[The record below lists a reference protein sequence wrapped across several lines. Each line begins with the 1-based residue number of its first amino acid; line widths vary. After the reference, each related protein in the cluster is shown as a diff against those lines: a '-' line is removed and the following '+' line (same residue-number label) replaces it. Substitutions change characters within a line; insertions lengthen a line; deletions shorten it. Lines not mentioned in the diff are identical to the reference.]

1 MSAIYKRDE
10 SKIFSRINVLRENM
24 LDAVPSLSSE
34 RAVLA
39 TEFYKNNEKI
49 NLGKYPSFESL
60 PTNSILYDV
69 KVIPEIKNLHE
80 WLITKYED
88 MFTFLNVK
96 DLLIKDLSNTNDFE
110 SILKIIKR
118 YNERIEIEIRN
129 DDVIF

>member
-1 MSAIYKRDE
+1 MKGTI
-10 SKIFSRINVLRENM
+10 IFEDDLICNKNHKFEVNLDNGDIAM
-24 LDAVPSLSSE
+24 L
-34 RAVLA
+34 
-39 TEFYKNNEKI
+39 YKNNEKI
-49 NLGKYPSFESL
+49 NLGKYPLFKSL
-60 PTNSILYDV
+60 PTDSILYDV

-88 MFTFLNVK
+88 IFTFLNVK

>member
-1 MSAIYKRDE
+1 MKGTIIFEDDLICNKNHKFEVNLDNGDIAI
-10 SKIFSRINVLRENM
+10 L
-24 LDAVPSLSSE
+24 
-34 RAVLA
+34 
-39 TEFYKNNEKI
+39 YKNNEKI
-49 NLGKYPSFESL
+49 NLGKYPLFESL

-88 MFTFLNVK
+88 IFTFLNVK

-110 SILKIIKR
+110 SILKTIKR